1 MFLFSYFKNSLIFV
15 YKNKFK
21 IKVMIYIKYKLNLLR
36 KVNMKKVIKFL
47 VIEKIDDKN
56 EYYLRMT
63 SEMQDDIGTVSYL
76 QFKNT
81 DKKHLKEDDIFLALE
96 ASKAILNL
104 KMPLDATVVKWNQ
117 KALENPKLIS
127 SHDDNE
133 NWIMVLSDIDQN
145 KFMSLE
151 DF

>member
-1 MFLFSYFKNSLIFV
+1 
-15 YKNKFK
+15 
-21 IKVMIYIKYKLNLLR
+21 
-36 KVNMKKVIKFL
+36 MKKVIKYL
-47 VIEKIDDKN
+47 VIEKIDNKN

-81 DKKHLKEDDIFLALE
+81 DKKQLKEDDVFLALE

-104 KMPLDATVVKWNQ
+104 KMPLDATVVEWNKQ
-117 KALENPKLIS
+117 ALEDPKLIS
-127 SHDDNE
+127 SHDE
-133 NWIMVLSDIDQN
+133 KVNWIMILSDIDQQ
-145 KFMSLE
+145 KFESLE